1 MQKCQ
6 SYLIIGST
14 FIVTNNLKVEV
25 LLSDEYLPYPGT
37 ILDTRHAN
45 GKKPS
50 NCAVLNLKENC
61 SP

>member
-25 LLSDEYLPYPGT
+25 LLSDEYLPYPS

-45 GKKPS
+45 GKKPH
-50 NCAVLNLKENC
+50 NCPILNLKENC